1 MLLRDIADEDA
12 GMKIKQKEDEKKIIN
27 DSPQI
32 SLTSAIRRV

>member
-12 GMKIKQKEDEKKIIN
+12 GMKIKQKKDEKKIN